1 VASPAGPS
9 SRASVVRW
17 LVRGASVLVSVAVID
32 YLVLPQLAG
41 TRKALHLLGSMHP
54 WWAD

>member
-1 VASPAGPS
+1 MASPAGPS